1 VTQLYVFTANGALT
15 AEDVVALVKEDR
27 ISGESV
33 AEIVDALLSEAGVTV
48 TPTERD
54 MFVNDYPRIRANVAR
69 LAEFGEDT
77 EAAATFDPAS
87 FYREASQ

>member
-1 VTQLYVFTANGALT
+1 VTEFNVSTANGVLT
-15 AEDVVALVKEDR
+15 AEDIVALVKEDR
-27 ISGESV
+27 ISGDTV
-33 AEIVDALLSEAGVTV
+33 AEIVDAYLSAAGVTV

-69 LAEFGEDT
+69 LSDFGEDLE
-77 EAAATFDPAS
+77 EAAVFDPAS